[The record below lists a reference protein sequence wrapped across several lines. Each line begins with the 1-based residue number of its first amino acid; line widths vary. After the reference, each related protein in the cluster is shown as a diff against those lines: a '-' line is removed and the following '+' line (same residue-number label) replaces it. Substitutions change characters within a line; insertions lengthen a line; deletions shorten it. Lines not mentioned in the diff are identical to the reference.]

1 MEATNDNN
9 PRIQTYRYNSKLN
22 NEFRINIPK
31 IKILFRNEEFL
42 VIDKPYD
49 VKIDGDSSKR
59 PTGCYCL
66 ALTKLSAR
74 LASVAFTKR
83 TVKKSYLAIVRNWM
97 KDDNYI
103 VDQPIAEVPN
113 NRYRMCLGRRHQLR
127 LHCLYLKHP
136 ILGDYHYENLCENLC
151 YTDTWRMMLH
161 AHKLFIPLRNN
172 NNDDEKEEKE
182 VIDEIKS
189 LDIESDDP
197 FSNLVYDS

>member
-9 PRIQTYRYNSKLN
+9 SRIQTYRYNSKLN

-113 NRYRMCLGRRHQLR
+113 NRYRMCLG
-127 LHCLYLKHP
+127 
-136 ILGDYHYENLCENLC
+136 DYHYENLCENLC

>member
-113 NRYRMCLGRRHQLR
+113 NRYRMCLGSEDN
-127 LHCLYLKHP
+127 
-136 ILGDYHYENLCENLC
+136 LGKEAKTEI
-151 YTDTWRMMLH
+151 
-161 AHKLFIPLRNN
+161 K
-172 NNDDEKEEKE
+172 KEEKE

-197 FSNLVYDS
+197 FSNLYQEQYMFSGIPSEEMEGVETS